1 MAAREAFWKRCNV
14 PVAESLVNVL
24 AGKRVV
30 TTRAVEQS
38 QALLAALREKGVLPV
53 LLPMVAFAQPDDLQ
67 ALDDAIRRLRE
78 YHWIFL
84 TSQNAVRALQARAE
98 HLKLS
103 LRDAIGA
110 AQIAA
115 VGPVTA
121 EAARATGLMVNY
133 VAKEHNGAAL
143 AQELQTEVRGK
154 KVLLPRSDLANHDLV
169 ETLQGLGVQ
178 VTEIVAY
185 KTLRP
190 TSEQTRNL
198 QAILLDPPDAIL
210 FFSPSAIRHMRE
222 LLGPESFG
230 NLAEKSAFAAI
241 GPVTERRLR
250 EAGVQRLI
258 VAHDTSVSSIL
269 ESLEKFFANSGH
281 SLPAGAKHP

>member
-1 MAAREAFWKRCNV
+1 
-14 PVAESLVNVL
+14 VAESFANALS
-24 AGKRVV
+24 GKRVV
-30 TTRAVEQS
+30 ITRAAEQS
-38 QALLAALREKGVLPV
+38 QPLLGALREKGALPV
-53 LLPMVAFAQPDDLQ
+53 LLPLVAFAPPDDLQ

-84 TSQNAVRALQARAE
+84 TSQNAVRALQERAE
-98 HLKLS
+98 HFKLS
-103 LRDAIGA
+103 LLDVVGA

-121 EAARATGLMVNY
+121 EAARAAGLMVNY
-133 VAKEHNGAAL
+133 VAREHNGAAL
-143 AQELQTEVRGK
+143 AQELQEEVREK
-154 KVLLPRSDLANHDLV
+154 RVLLPRSDLASHDLV
-169 ETLQGLGVQ
+169 ETLHRLGAQ

-190 TSEQTRNL
+190 TSEETRNL
-198 QAILLDPPDAIL
+198 QAILPDPPDAIL
-210 FFSPSAIRHMRE
+210 FFSPSAVRHMRE